1 MILADRRCH
10 GFYPG
15 GMESTEVRLDV
26 WVSSV
31 RLFRTRS
38 AASTACRGGHVSV
51 NGHKA
56 KASTLVQVGDRVVAL
71 TLGGERIVVVRRLIV
86 KRVGAAVAVTCFE
99 DLTPAPPPK
108 EEIALV
114 AVRDRGTGRPTKR
127 DRRELDRLRQ
137 GFS

>member
-1 MILADRRCH
+1 
-10 GFYPG
+10 
-15 GMESTEVRLDV
+15 MESSEVRLDV

-31 RLFRTRS
+31 RLYRTRS
-38 AASTACRGGHVSV
+38 AASTACRGGHVTI
-51 NGHKA
+51 NGRKA
-56 KASTLVQVGDRVVAL
+56 KASTLVTVGDRVVAL
-71 TLGGERIVVVRRLIV
+71 TLGGERIVVVRRLIE
-86 KRVGAAVAVTCFE
+86 KRVGAGVAVTCYE

-137 GFS
+137 GLG